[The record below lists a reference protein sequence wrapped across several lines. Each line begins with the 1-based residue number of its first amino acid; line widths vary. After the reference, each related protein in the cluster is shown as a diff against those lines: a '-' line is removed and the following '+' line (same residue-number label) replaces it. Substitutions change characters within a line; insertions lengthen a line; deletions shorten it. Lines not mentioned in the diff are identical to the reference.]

1 MHMADLVTA
10 ARVIPRL
17 CVSGRPHALRE
28 LGRIAAEAASLDPD
42 RVRAALLAGKGLTS
56 FGLEWGVAIPHAMV
70 DGLGVP
76 VGVFARLEPQV
87 DFGAAGGEPADLA
100 FLLLSPAGEGGTML
114 RALSCV
120 ARRLRDREVRARLR
134 SAGSAEA
141 LYAVLVSDIW
151 RGSVPP
157 RLLGIPGAP
166 APGSRSL
173 RALESS

>member
-10 ARVIPRL
+10 GTVIPRL
-17 CVSGRPHALRE
+17 CASGRRHALRE
-28 LGRIAAEAASLDPD
+28 LGRIAAKFASLDPD
-42 RVRAALLAGKGLTS
+42 RVLAALPAGEGSTS

-70 DGLGVP
+70 DGLCAP
-76 VGVFARLEPQV
+76 VGVFARLELPV
-87 DFGAAGGEPADLA
+87 DFGAAGGEPADLV
-100 FLLLSPAGEGGTML
+100 FLLLGPAGEGGTML

-151 RGSVPP
+151 RGTVPP
-157 RLLGIPGAP
+157 RLQGPPEAPTPGR
-166 APGSRSL
+166 GSR